1 MARQRHEQHLA
12 EKAAQ
17 KKTVRE
23 VLQTD
28 DQDGGAGNAEQDE
41 DLTNREGSGPALVAE
56 VQDGTLDALISE
68 MKTTAFRANARGPAR
83 RMSMK
88 GSRPPDYT
96 KARPWLK

>member
-1 MARQRHEQHLA
+1 LA

-23 VLQTD
+23 VLQTENGIESGGGEGASGAD
-28 DQDGGAGNAEQDE
+28 DGGKEA
-41 DLTNREGSGPALVAE
+41 REGMGPGRVAAVE
-56 VQDGTLDALISE
+56 DGTLDALISE

-88 GSRPPDYT
+88 GNRPPDYT